1 MDVKKA
7 QEFLNKKD
15 IMQKILALPQKQAEK
30 WGVDRKTFQRIKKKI
45 LEDGDI
51 KLNTPAVKRI
61 VSI

>member
-1 MDVKKA
+1 MKKA